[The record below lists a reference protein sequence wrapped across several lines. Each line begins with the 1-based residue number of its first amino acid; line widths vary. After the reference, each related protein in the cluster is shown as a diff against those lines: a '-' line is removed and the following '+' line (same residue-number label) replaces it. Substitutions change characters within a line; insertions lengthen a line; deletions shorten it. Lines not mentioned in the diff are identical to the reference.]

1 MDANENN
8 GNPVTIQEPVR
19 AETQVYAEKS
29 FADFFNK
36 LSLAI
41 DQLRNG
47 PSKADAQQAKRF
59 ESYSQAFAGF
69 AQNNV
74 SKPEGFSIG
83 VKTDKAYDDLTKKLI
98 KQKRDRDE
106 ETCR

>member
-8 GNPVTIQEPVR
+8 GNPVTMQEPVKV
-19 AETQVYAEKS
+19 ETAYAEKS
-29 FADFFNK
+29 FADFFSK
-36 LSLAI
+36 LAQAI
-41 DQLRNG
+41 DQLRSG

-74 SKPEGFSIG
+74 S
-83 VKTDKAYDDLTKKLI
+83 
-98 KQKRDRDE
+98 
-106 ETCR
+106 